1 MLQKYLFKP
10 GVDKENTRY
19 TNEGRWWSMDKM
31 RFRSG
36 TPEKI
41 GGWVAYTDDRYL
53 GLCRKLFNWIDLD
66 QDDIMALG
74 TSVKL
79 YAERGGGIT
88 DITPIVRVTD
98 PPLVNPF
105 TTVAAGSAVI
115 ECEYAD
121 HALSVGDYFIVSDAT
136 TLDGIDAAQLDGEH
150 VVTDV
155 INSNVFRFVVS
166 AVATAGGVNGGG
178 SAVIIE
184 TLLPTGLDYGIIGTG
199 WGAGIWDAATTNGV
213 TCTLDGELNNT
224 ATTVNVDDTTGF
236 TATGDLLID
245 SELISYSG
253 KTSTSFTGCVRAID
267 QTAPTAASTP
277 QHGDGSTVYQAFRS
291 SSTRGWGTGTSTGT
305 SSTNMRLWS
314 FDNFGENLLANPRG
328 GAIYYWEPALGYTSD
343 NRAYNIN
350 EMVGASDVPVFVSTM
365 LSTDERHVVAFG
377 VNPSY
382 VLPATP
388 VLDPLLIRWSDQ
400 EDPAMWTPTATNS
413 AGDLRVPMGSYIVTV
428 EQTRQEI
435 LVFTDASLHS
445 FQYLGPPY
453 TFSLQTLSG
462 ATSII
467 GPNAAIT
474 VNNVT
479 YWMGKDKFYAYSG
492 RVETLPCSLRRFV
505 FSDLDQSQGF
515 QVFAGANEQFGE
527 ILWFYCSKGSYL
539 IDKYVVYNYLENIW
553 YYGECYDDAGNPI
566 FQRTAWLDSHTRG
579 HPYATGPNATD
590 STTLTQGTLFQ
601 QETGVDAVN
610 YTSGSGALAIPA
622 YIESADFDID
632 DGQKFTFIQRI
643 IPDIT
648 FQNSETTTPGV
659 VYTVKV
665 RNFPGSNFDQED
677 SRGVSKTASMT
688 VDEYTNQVWVRLRGR
703 QAAVK
708 VESTEVG
715 VQWQLGSTRLDIRP
729 DGRR

>member
-10 GVDKENTRY
+10 GIDKENTRL

-36 TPEKI
+36 SPEKI
-41 GGWVAYTDDRYL
+41 GGWVAYTNDRFL
-53 GLCRKLFNWIDLD
+53 GICRKLFNWVDLD
-66 QDDIMALG
+66 QDDIMAMG

-79 YAERGGGIT
+79 YAERGGGFT
-88 DITPIVRVTD
+88 DITPIVRVTN
-98 PPLVNPF
+98 PPLTNPF
-105 TTVAAGSAVI
+105 TTGAAGSSIVTCTYI
-115 ECEYAD
+115 D
-121 HALSVGDYFIVSDAT
+121 HALSVGDYFIVSGASS
-136 TLDGIDAAQLDGEH
+136 LDGIDSAKLDGEH
-150 VVTDV
+150 VVTEV
-155 INSNVFRFVVS
+155 VNANVFRFVVDGI
-166 AVATAGGVNGGG
+166 ATVGNVTGGG
-178 SAVIIE
+178 TVTIS

-213 TCTLDGELNNT
+213 EDTLTTVLNST
-224 ATTVNVDDTTGF
+224 ATTVHVADTTGF
-236 TATGDLLID
+236 TASGLLLID

-253 KTSTSFTGCVRAID
+253 KTSTTFTGCVRAVD

-277 QHGDGSTVYQAFRS
+277 QHGVGSLVQQAFRS

-350 EMVGASDVPVFVSTM
+350 QLPGASDVPVFASTV
-365 LSTDERHVVAFG
+365 LSTDQRHVVAFG
-377 VNPSY
+377 VNPIY
-382 VLPATP
+382 ALPATP

-400 EDPAMWTPTATNS
+400 EDPAMWTPTAANS
-413 AGDLRVPMGSYIVTV
+413 AGDMRVPVGSYIVAA

-435 LVFTDASLHS
+435 LVFTDASIHS
-445 FQYLGPPY
+445 LQYIGPPY
-453 TFSLQTLSG
+453 TFSLQTLSS

-467 GPNAAIT
+467 GPNAVIT

-492 RVETLPCSLRRFV
+492 RVETLPCSLRRYV
-505 FSDLDQSQGF
+505 YSDIDQTQGF
-515 QVFAGANEQFGE
+515 QVHAGSNEQFGE
-527 ILWFYCSKGSYL
+527 IIWFYCSKGSYV

-553 YYGECYDDAGNPI
+553 YYGSCNDYAGNPI

-579 HPYATGPNATD
+579 HPYATGPNAT
-590 STTLTQGTLFQ
+590 STATLSQGTLFQ

-610 YTSGSGALAIPA
+610 TASSTGAMAIPC

-632 DGQKFTFIQRI
+632 DGQKFTFIQRV
-643 IPDIT
+643 IPDLT
-648 FQNSETTTPGV
+648 FVNSETNTPGV
-659 VYTVKV
+659 TYTVKV
-665 RNFPGSNFDQED
+665 RNFPGSDFDQEN

-688 VDEYTNQVWVRLRGR
+688 IDEYTNQVWVRLRGR

-708 VESTEVG
+708 VESTDLG
-715 VQWQLGSTRLDIRP
+715 VMWQLGSTRLDIRP